1 METNVIKVFEN
12 IGKSAELVFEHYRT
26 RGFKN
31 TLIEVGLNNIIAL
44 AQEGI
49 KLVEQGKKEE

>member
-1 METNVIKVFEN
+1 METTVVNILRNIKQ
-12 IGKSAELVFEHYRT
+12 SAELVFQHYES

-31 TLIEVGLNNIIAL
+31 TLIEVGLKNIIAL

-49 KLVEQGKKEE
+49 DQMKQTKKPE